1 MDKATELL
9 IKLMKAMWCKHLNG
23 NFKHHF
29 AHGMWVCD
37 ECNEPEYTPG
47 ISPPVIKEI
56 KAHLDGINGKE

>member
-9 IKLMKAMWCKHLNG
+9 IKLMKTMKCDHLNG
-23 NFKHHF
+23 NFKHHD
-29 AHGMWVCD
+29 AHGMYVCD
-37 ECNEPEYTPG
+37 ECDDAVTTP